1 MIIIIKKHIAALL
14 IAFYFSIA
22 EVDGRIIYKTPVAI
36 VYNIESVPVYFP
48 KRRTKRKFDYEEA
61 SFNYW

>member
-1 MIIIIKKHIAALL
+1 MIISIKKHIAALF

-22 EVDGRIIYKTPVAI
+22 GVEGRIIYKTPVAI

-48 KRRTKRKFDYEEA
+48 KRRTKRNFRYEEE
-61 SFNYW
+61 SFNY